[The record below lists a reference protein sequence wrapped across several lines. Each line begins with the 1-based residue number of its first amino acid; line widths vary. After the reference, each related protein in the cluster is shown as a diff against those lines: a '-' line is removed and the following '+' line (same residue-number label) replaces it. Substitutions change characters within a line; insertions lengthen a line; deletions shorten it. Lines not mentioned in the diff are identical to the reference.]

1 MLGWGNI
8 EYLLELHE
16 KEMNKTG
23 WISNFYKNEEIRNVE
38 YAKVKEKLKYLVEN
52 DCSKEEFL
60 SKYTFNQMKSIFKK
74 HTVTNS
80 DPHPS

>member
-23 WISNFYKNEEIRNVE
+23 WVSNFYKNEEIRNVE
-38 YAKVKEKLKYLVEN
+38 YAKVKGEN
-52 DCSKEEFL
+52 VVISLPIDLLEAA
-60 SKYTFNQMKSIFKK
+60 
-74 HTVTNS
+74 
-80 DPHPS
+80 

>member
-23 WISNFYKNEEIRNVE
+23 LVSNFYKNEEIRNVE
-38 YAKVKEKLKYLVEN
+38 YAKVKGEN
-52 DCSKEEFL
+52 VVISLPIDLLEA
-60 SKYTFNQMKSIFKK
+60 T
-74 HTVTNS
+74 
-80 DPHPS
+80 

>member
-23 WISNFYKNEEIRNVE
+23 WISNFHKNEEIRNVE
-38 YAKVKEKLKYLVEN
+38 YAKVKGEN
-52 DCSKEEFL
+52 VVISLPIDLLEAA
-60 SKYTFNQMKSIFKK
+60 
-74 HTVTNS
+74 
-80 DPHPS
+80 